1 MIKSITWRRTFYSSG
16 GLAPSCHLVFLFNIA
31 SSPFLSR
38 WPIRIGASGPRLQRI
53 LLFSIA
59 SMRAAARPV
68 GGRPLAK
75 GSTTATGK
83 STVALPARSGKASG

>member
-53 LLFSIA
+53 LLFSMSQHA
-59 SMRAAARPV
+59 CAAARPV
-68 GGRPLAK
+68 GGRPPCQ
-75 GSTTATGK
+75 GFHDSN
-83 STVALPARSGKASG
+83 R